1 VKDTAEFLADL
12 VVPVWSVV
20 AALLG
25 TGGVL
30 IGVAL
35 TAWNSRQQLRI
46 QLAQQSEENRIAR
59 VMALRRDVYM
69 EASAAMARSL
79 SALVQL
85 ADTSRD
91 FAATTE
97 HFARDL
103 AAVSRI
109 HVVASAQTLEA
120 LMAFTREL
128 GNAQAELGL
137 ARIPIVARQQILA
150 AGGLGGDDLTRVVS
164 ELARGKTDFAELVM
178 GWARRLAARVPAAL
192 IAIRRELDLPLEEQ
206 AYREAFERSWTQT
219 EASMRALLEKSRA
232 AAP

>member
-1 VKDTAEFLADL
+1 MSGTAEFLANL

-59 VMALRRDVYM
+59 VMALRREVYM

-79 SALVQL
+79 SSLLQL
-85 ADTSRD
+85 ADSSRNFSEAAEL
-91 FAATTE
+91 FA
-97 HFARDL
+97 HDL
-103 AAVSRI
+103 ASVSRI

-128 GNAQAELGL
+128 GNAQAELSL
-137 ARIPIVARQQILA
+137 ARINLVARQQLVD
-150 AGGLGGDDLTRVVS
+150 AGGLSGDTLIRVVG
-164 ELARGKTDFAELVM
+164 ELAHAKTDFAELVM
-178 GWARRLAARVPAAL
+178 GRARRLAACVPPAL
-192 IAIRRELDLPLEEQ
+192 VSIRRELDLPLEEQ
-206 AYREAFERSWTQT
+206 AYREAFERSWTQA

-232 AAP
+232 ATP

>member
-1 VKDTAEFLADL
+1 MKDTAEFLANL

-59 VMALRRDVYM
+59 VMALRREVYM

-79 SALVQL
+79 SALLQL
-85 ADTSRD
+85 ADSSRN
-91 FAATTE
+91 FSEAAE
-97 HFARDL
+97 YFARDL
-103 AAVSRI
+103 SAVSKI

-128 GNAQAELGL
+128 GNAQAELSL
-137 ARIPIVARQQILA
+137 ARIPIVARQQLVSS
-150 AGGLGGDDLTRVVS
+150 GTLGAEDMARVVG
-164 ELARGKTDFAELVM
+164 ELARGKLEFAELVM
-178 GWARRLAARVPAAL
+178 AWARRLAARVPPAL
-192 IAIRRELDLPLEEQ
+192 VSIRRELDLPLEEE
-206 AYREAFERSWTQT
+206 AYREAFERSWTQA
-219 EASMRALLEKSRA
+219 EANMRTLLEKSRTA
-232 AAP
+232 AA